1 MKQFLHM
8 TLAVFIGTISSGL
21 VIDYWHVYQ
30 ERVATEAAEKIR
42 AEREKQREADME
54 KIRQALQKQYG
65 EKQNVNPISPYPDGL
80 QQEELD
86 GMPQPSK

>member
-1 MKQFLHM
+1 M

-21 VIDYWHVYQ
+21 MIDYWHVYQ
-30 ERVATEAAEKIR
+30 ERVATETAEKIR

-54 KIRQALQKQYG
+54 KIRDALKKQYG
-65 EKQNVNPISPYPDGL
+65 EKQNVNPISPYPESF
-80 QQEELD
+80 QQEEFN